1 MVDVLV
7 RNEGSV
13 VIVTPQ
19 TDAAKEW
26 VEENV
31 ETSGWQWLG
40 GGFAV
45 EPRMLDNLLE
55 GMDADGLELE
65 LIDFGLEIG

>member
-1 MVDVLV
+1 MVDVSV
-7 RNEGSV
+7 RDEGSV

-19 TDAAKEW
+19 TDAAKAW

-31 ETSGWQWLG
+31 SLEGWQWFG

-45 EPRMLDNLLE
+45 EHPRLDNLLA
-55 GMDADGLELE
+55 GMEED
-65 LIDFGLEIG
+65 GLEIG

>member
-1 MVDVLV
+1 MVDVSV
-7 RNEGSV
+7 RDEGYV

-19 TDAAKEW
+19 TDAAKAW

-45 EPRMLDNLLE
+45 EPRMLDNLLA
-55 GMDADGLELE
+55 GMEED
-65 LIDFGLEIG
+65 GLEIG